1 MFTARYG
8 LNPYIKPTLFVFKGY
23 ALKPPRYMIIE
34 LYIIY
39 LPCCLARECDTLAA
53 FESKLAVTAIMW
65 LTNSGTHIV
74 VYLSA
79 CYAPVGNTSKEKT
92 LGFTRVYAQ

>member
-34 LYIIY
+34 LYIITKGVWV
-39 LPCCLARECDTLAA
+39 AQ
-53 FESKLAVTAIMW
+53 
-65 LTNSGTHIV
+65 SGRV
-74 VYLSA
+74 V
-79 CYAPVGNTSKEKT
+79 
-92 LGFTRVYAQ
+92 RVSSPGR